1 MVVAETPV
9 PPSVETMHCPVQL
22 LTLVRTA
29 RVVMIIHSI
38 VHLLVVLAWYI
49 AAALILTYD
58 CCTHRHMCIID
69 SLPWSL
75 ARNVCLLLHGNERL
89 WKRIYAS
96 QRP

>member
-9 PPSVETMHCPVQL
+9 PPSVETMQCPVQL

-29 RVVMIIHSI
+29 RIVMIIHSI

-75 ARNVCLLLHGNERL
+75 ARNVCLLLRGNERL
-89 WKRIYAS
+89 WKRIYDF
-96 QRP
+96 QRS